1 VFLGARS
8 GGKAVGC
15 YLSKPPKC
23 RHGNR
28 KITKYYERAD
38 RTEQFKRTYKEYI
51 MPLASATFRVY
62 RRLPGRNPDCDLR
75 IGIEKSACAYR
86 RFGKVQSALV
96 VG

>member
-1 VFLGARS
+1 
-8 GGKAVGC
+8 
-15 YLSKPPKC
+15 
-23 RHGNR
+23 
-28 KITKYYERAD
+28 
-38 RTEQFKRTYKEYI
+38 

-96 VG
+96 VGWRSRKQWTLLYSRGSQKCARLGRTPSGDKSCPHWALPPPKSVPGSWRG